1 MTRDYVK
8 RPTIKTLLHDPW
20 IKSKLESKIIEQE
33 TGIDVSC
40 NLAAFKKK
48 LSSVIWSFGFYW
60 EFFDGLR
67 RSSAVVKHFFING

>member
-1 MTRDYVK
+1 LTRDYVK

-40 NLAAFKKK
+40 NLAAFKK
-48 LSSVIWSFGFYW
+48 SSV
-60 EFFDGLR
+60 L
-67 RSSAVVKHFFING
+67 